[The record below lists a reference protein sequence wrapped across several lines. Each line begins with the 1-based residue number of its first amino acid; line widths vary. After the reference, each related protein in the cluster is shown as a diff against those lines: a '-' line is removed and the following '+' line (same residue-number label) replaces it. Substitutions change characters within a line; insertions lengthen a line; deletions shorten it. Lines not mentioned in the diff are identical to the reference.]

1 MVCLCSCMKNSVFY
15 PSSSILRRPPPR
27 VCFLFLLYPGPSSLS
42 EYFHICLQKFFAMI
56 DLEILKKQGF
66 VNQSDTP
73 WICWMTRVGI
83 EVEGQTRSV
92 LTTRV
97 ILILRTRSDNTF
109 RVNHPCHRI
118 SSASFQL
125 NHHGLGSVRHGPC
138 YLRFPHTEW

>member
-15 PSSSILRRPPPR
+15 PPALQFSAVPPSSR

-73 WICWMTRVGI
+73 WIC
-83 EVEGQTRSV
+83 
-92 LTTRV
+92 
-97 ILILRTRSDNTF
+97 
-109 RVNHPCHRI
+109 
-118 SSASFQL
+118 
-125 NHHGLGSVRHGPC
+125 
-138 YLRFPHTEW
+138 